1 MAYESLIAAAIG
13 FAPAILLLFFTLQDY
28 TYPRVE
34 KPYFDDRKMFGL
46 FAVGIALG
54 AVIFVVQ
61 RQFPLEGLLIV
72 LFFEEALKLI
82 ILNLPRFQ
90 KKVDTSFYGVSL
102 GLGMG
107 STIALGTITFD
118 LANAPLALGSLFIL
132 IIVSVQLSL
141 LSGATGGTIGI
152 GVARGRPWPFF
163 GQAVMVHLAY
173 VLLMY
178 PFYLI
183 PSNMGE
189 SLLGY
194 SSFAIATIFLA
205 SYYWYFRSRLLPKLI
220 SEALSKSERFARK
233 ARKTKS

>member
-13 FAPAILLLFFTLQDY
+13 FAPAILLLLFSLQDY

-34 KPYFDDRKMFGL
+34 KPYFDDRKLFGL

-54 AVIFVVQ
+54 AVILLIQ
-61 RQFPLEGLLIV
+61 RQFPLEGLLVV

-90 KKVDTSFYGVSL
+90 KKVDTPFYGISL

-107 STIALGTITFD
+107 STIALGTVTFD
-118 LANAPLALGSLFIL
+118 IQNVGLDAASL
-132 IIVSVQLSL
+132 IILVIVSIQSSL
-141 LSGATGGTIGI
+141 LQGATGGTIGI
-152 GVARGRPWPFF
+152 GVGRGRPWPFF
-163 GQAVMVHLAY
+163 AQAVIVHLAY
-173 VLLMY
+173 VLLMF

-183 PSNMGE
+183 PFNQGE
-189 SLLGY
+189 TLLGY
-194 SSFAIATIFLA
+194 VSFGLATIFLA
-205 SYYWYFRSRLLPKLI
+205 SYFWYFRFNLLTKFI
-220 SEALSKSERFARK
+220 SEALSKSQRFARK